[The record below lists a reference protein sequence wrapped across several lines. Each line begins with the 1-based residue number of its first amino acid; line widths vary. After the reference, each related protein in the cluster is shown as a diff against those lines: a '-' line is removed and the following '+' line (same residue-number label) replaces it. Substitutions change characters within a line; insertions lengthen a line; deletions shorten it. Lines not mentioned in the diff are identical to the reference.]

1 MLDSERTFDWILIVG
16 RPEISPDAAVRIA
29 NRTEGYDRKL
39 EFVLAAGARVMAREG
54 YGMSTMRKVSR
65 EADMSLAGLYHYF
78 ASKEEL
84 LFLIQFHTFDSIL
97 ERLTE
102 RLESVEDPKHRL
114 RVMVTNHLEH
124 FLSRM
129 NELKVC
135 ASDMETLTG
144 EYHEQVR
151 TLRQRYLKTA
161 LEIVEAIAKEVG
173 TSRVDPWLATL
184 YLFGMLNWIYMWFP
198 AAEDT
203 SAETLANQVMVLFL
217 EGFLPREPGQSKE

>member
-1 MLDSERTFDWILIVG
+1 MAGT
-16 RPEISPDAAVRIA
+16 EISTDAAVRLA

-39 EFVLAAGARVMAREG
+39 EHVLAAGARVMAREG
-54 YGMSTMRKVSR
+54 YGMSTMRKVSS

-97 ERLTE
+97 ERLTV
-102 RLESVEDPKHRL
+102 RLESVQDPEQRL

-144 EYHEQVR
+144 DYHERVR
-151 TLRQRYLKTA
+151 TLRQRYLTTT
-161 LEIVEAIAKEVG
+161 LGIVEAIAEDVG
-173 TSRVDPWLATL
+173 TSRVGPWPATL
-184 YLFGMLNWIYMWFP
+184 YLFGMLNWIYMWYP
-198 AAEDT
+198 AVEGTKAEELGDQV
-203 SAETLANQVMVLFL
+203 LALFL
-217 EGFLPREPGQSKE
+217 DGFLPRKG